1 MKLHVSLPGL
11 EMKNPVMPASGC
23 FGFGKEFAQ
32 LYDLNDLGAIAI
44 KATTEEARFG
54 NETPRVAETEA
65 GMLNAIGLQ
74 NPGLKGVTEQELPWL
89 QQLDTPVLANVAG
102 TKMEDYEAVAAGLSE
117 SGMAAALELNISCP
131 NVKEGGITF
140 GTDPKLAAELT
151 KRVKRVSEVPVY
163 VKLSPNVTDITEI
176 ARAVEHAGADGL
188 SLINTLSGM
197 KIDPRTRKPLLANE
211 IGGLSGPAIRPVAI
225 RMVYQVRQVT
235 DLPIIGMGGI
245 MGMEDVLEFMMA
257 GADAVA
263 VGTANISNP
272 FACPEIIQELTDWA
286 GTESA
291 ADWAGWKQGGVK
303 A

>member
-1 MKLHVSLPGL
+1 
-11 EMKNPVMPASGC
+11 
-23 FGFGKEFAQ
+23 
-32 LYDLNDLGAIAI
+32 
-44 KATTEEARFG
+44 
-54 NETPRVAETEA
+54 
-65 GMLNAIGLQ
+65 
-74 NPGLKGVTEQELPWL
+74 
-89 QQLDTPVLANVAG
+89 
-102 TKMEDYEAVAAGLSE
+102 MEDYEAVAAGLSE

-211 IGGLSGPAIRPVAI
+211 IGGLSGPAIKPVAI

-286 GTESA
+286 NAEPA